1 MASKADLIANS
12 VLAEFDKLPPKR
24 KPSHRGNG
32 HQEWVP
38 LSGIVV
44 EHGDHVRC
52 VALATGMKCL
62 PASKIPHA
70 NGIVLHDW
78 HAEILAIR
86 TFNRFLLEECASL
99 IRGDDSHIVDFNTGA
114 EQPFK
119 IKDGIKFHM
128 YCSEAPCGDASMELS
143 MSSQTDATP
152 WTDPGPGPI
161 PLLPGRADFSQ
172 LGIVRRK
179 PSRRDAPA
187 TLSKSCSDKLALK
200 QCTSLISGLVSLLVS
215 PRGAYIDTLTV
226 PESQHTESG
235 FRRAFSKD
243 GRMKNLQNNIWSD
256 DYAFR
261 PFQIGT
267 TSVEFA
273 YSKRSVTHTAEKIS
287 PSPLATAWSASGIA
301 ENIVNGVIQG
311 RKVGDPKGASRM
323 CRQQMWLLAQSLADQ
338 CNNRPSL
345 TAALHGATYTHVKAD
360 ALLQSR
366 GQVIAITQL
375 VALKGWI
382 KNSGDTGFQLGQAQ
396 RME

>member
-1 MASKADLIANS
+1 
-12 VLAEFDKLPPKR
+12 
-24 KPSHRGNG
+24 
-32 HQEWVP
+32 
-38 LSGIVV
+38 
-44 EHGDHVRC
+44 
-52 VALATGMKCL
+52 
-62 PASKIPHA
+62 
-70 NGIVLHDW
+70 
-78 HAEILAIR
+78 
-86 TFNRFLLEECASL
+86 
-99 IRGDDSHIVDFNTGA
+99 
-114 EQPFK
+114 
-119 IKDGIKFHM
+119 
-128 YCSEAPCGDASMELS
+128 MELS
-143 MSSQTDATP
+143 MSSQADATP

-200 QCTSLISGLVSLLVS
+200 QCTSLLSGLVSLLVS
-215 PRGAYIDTLTV
+215 PHGAYIDTLIV

-243 GRMKNLQNNIWSD
+243 GRMKSLQNKIWSG

-267 TSVEFA
+267 TNVEFA

-301 ENIVNGVIQG
+301 ENIVNGVTQG

-323 CRQQMWLLAQSLADQ
+323 CRQHMWSLAQSLADQ
-338 CNNRPSL
+338 CHRPSL
-345 TAALHGATYTHVKAD
+345 AAALRGATYAHVKAD

-366 GQVIAITQL
+366 GQVMADTQL
-375 VALKGWI
+375 FALKGWI
-382 KNSGDTGFQLGQAQ
+382 KNSGDTGFPLGQAQ
-396 RME
+396 RMETS